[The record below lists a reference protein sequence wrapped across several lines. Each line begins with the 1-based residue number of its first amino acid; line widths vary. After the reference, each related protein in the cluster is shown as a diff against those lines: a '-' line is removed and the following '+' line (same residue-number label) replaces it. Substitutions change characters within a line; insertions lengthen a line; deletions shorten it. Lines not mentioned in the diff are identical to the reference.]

1 MGVVVVDEL
10 AGVIITKNKSI
21 EASDFI
27 MRSTISMCRNQSPSS
42 ANQVYTGLDEK
53 GPKQSGGNQ
62 QEKGGNII
70 DGSVIRTNHCI
81 KHECKNDVLAILSLL
96 VAGSL

>member
-27 MRSTISMCRNQSPSS
+27 MQPTNAQYKFKMCRNQSPSS
-42 ANQVYTGLDEK
+42 ANQIYTGLDEK
-53 GPKQSGGNQ
+53 GPKHSGGNQ
-62 QEKGGNII
+62 HEKGATK
-70 DGSVIRTNHCI
+70 STEQLQERTT
-81 KHECKNDVLAILSLL
+81 V
-96 VAGSL
+96 